1 MILRPPFK
9 KSYILQREIAIQQ
22 VLRNLFL
29 FVVALCIASPAQVFT
44 GAINGLVVDP
54 QGAVIR
60 QATVTVKNLGT
71 NIARTLETLVDGSYR
86 VEGLEAGAYEVAV
99 SAAGFAE
106 SRTRIAIRVGQV
118 SSVRAQLSVGEAH
131 ESIEVQENVLDRTS
145 SVLGNPV
152 TEHQIQ
158 NSPLANR
165 SFANIAYI
173 APMTAPVEPSDPTKA
188 RITAVSFA
196 GSSGLN
202 VDLSVDGGDNND
214 DFIGGFLQNISPEAI
229 REFNVRTA
237 QFDADTSRTNGGSII
252 LSTQSGTNQWH
263 GSASGFFR
271 ASALNARNELD
282 NPKSDPKQPYA
293 SQNYVG
299 TVGGPL
305 KRDRLWLFTSYE
317 YNHEDPSV
325 AYSANSQSEFNA
337 LAGFAAAGQIP
348 GVSSIN
354 VPTSVSVPFRD
365 TLYNSR
371 IDWQQSQRSD
381 WFLRFSLD
389 RNHTDNDLV
398 QQGALPGTG
407 FSTHSNYYNVL
418 LSNHFTMGS
427 EWLGAMVLESS
438 IFKHNKV
445 RNSNLGFA
453 LAFPFST
460 TVITT
465 SGFET
470 FGDNQFATA
479 ITAFPIE
486 RDQEKYQF
494 RYDISHS
501 GAGHATKFGIN
512 FIHEPVLRGRLSDSQ
527 ERLIQFN
534 SDPSTYTDISGF
546 FTCDTPG
553 HPACTDDPNDPFDAI
568 VTDTPAGDGTFVQ
581 SVRRLGLFAEDS
593 WHIVP
598 HLTVNYGVRYDTTFN
613 LFTASGRDQNQN
625 LTLQALRSAGVAFA
639 NGIPHDYRKAFSPRL
654 GVAYS
659 PGDGNTVIRAG
670 FGLFYNDLSQG
681 GWAEAFQAVNT
692 ENIASGGGPPSVID
706 PHYHTPYA
714 IQASAV
720 MEHAFANAWHVTAQ
734 FQHQGGVHQYRR
746 YEYVQN
752 ISLPAAAPSASVFR
766 SDNRSSYNGASLIL
780 QHRGGRYDVTA
791 HYTFARATTW
801 GATVGEL
808 FDYVNGVSDALN
820 PFGPGD
826 HGPSGED
833 IRHRFVIS
841 GIFELPCKFQVST
854 LAQFESARPYTMFTP
869 QDINGDGNVND
880 RAVVNGVQTSLDQF
894 RGSPYSQ
901 IDVRVSR
908 DFRVTE
914 RVSVRPFVEM
924 FNLLNRSNPG
934 NNFLPDISALLTPG
948 DTAQQFNATQ
958 RCADPACTTTV
969 PIRSLNDLR
978 VPAGALGDFF
988 GPGTTNGIS
997 FAAQFGV
1004 RVNF

>member
-1 MILRPPFK
+1 MTFIERFFPVSVHRLGLAVWSPVVF
-9 KSYILQREIAIQQ
+9 A
-22 VLRNLFL
+22 
-29 FVVALCIASPAQVFT
+29 VALSSLGLAQIAT
-44 GAINGLVVDP
+44 GAIAGRVLDP
-54 QGAVIR
+54 QGAVISKAR
-60 QATVTVKNLGT
+60 ISVKDPGTEVTHT
-71 NIARTLETLVDGSYR
+71 AEAASDGSFR
-86 VEGLEAGAYEVAV
+86 VEGLEAGTYDVDV

-106 SRTRIAIRVGQV
+106 LHSRIAVRVGQV
-118 SSVRAQLSVGEAH
+118 SSFGVQMRVAVVKESV
-131 ESIEVQENVLDRTS
+131 EVNEDALDTTS

-152 TEHQIQ
+152 TQHQILE
-158 NSPLANR
+158 SPLANR

-252 LSTQSGTNQWH
+252 ISTQSGTNQWH
-263 GSASGFFR
+263 GSGTAFFR
-271 ASALNARNELD
+271 ASALNARNALD
-282 NPKSDPKQPYA
+282 NPEPDPKQPYA

-299 TVGGPL
+299 AIGGPL
-305 KRDRLWLFTSYE
+305 RKDRWWLFNSYE

-325 AYSANSQSEFNA
+325 AYSANSQSDFRD
-337 LAGFAAAGQIP
+337 LAAFAAAGQIP
-348 GVSSIN
+348 GVTSIR

-371 IDWQQSQRSD
+371 VDWQQSQRSD

-389 RNHTDNDLV
+389 RNHTSNDLV

-407 FSTHSNYYNVL
+407 FSTHSNYYNLL

-445 RNSNLGFA
+445 RNSDLGFA

-460 TVITT
+460 TSITT

-501 GAGHATKFGIN
+501 GAGHATKFGVN

-527 ERLIQFN
+527 ERLIQFDDN
-534 SDPSTYTDISGF
+534 PSGYSDISPF
-546 FTCDTPG
+546 FTCD
-553 HPACTDDPNDPFDAI
+553 PALASGQLGAC
-568 VTDTPAGDGTFVQ
+568 PAGATVTETAATDGTFAQ
-581 SVRRLGLFAEDS
+581 SIRRLGLFVEDS
-593 WHIVP
+593 WKVVP
-598 HLTVNYGVRYDTTFN
+598 HFTLNYGVRYDTTFG
-613 LFTASGRDQNQN
+613 LFKASGRDQNQN
-625 LTLQALRSAGVAFA
+625 LTLQALRAAGVPFA
-639 NGIPHDYRKAFSPRL
+639 SGVPHDYRKAFSPRL

-659 PGDGNTVIRAG
+659 PGDGNTVVRAG

-681 GWAEAFQAVNT
+681 GWAEAFQAVN
-692 ENIASGGGPPSVID
+692 NAVVSPDPNVQGSLPPSVID

-714 IQASAV
+714 IQASAAI
-720 MEHAFANAWHVTAQ
+720 EHAFANNWHLTAQ

-746 YEYVQN
+746 YEYLSG
-752 ISLPAAAPSASVFR
+752 ISLPLAAPDASVFR
-766 SDNRSSYNGASLIL
+766 SDNRSSYNGGSLIL
-780 QHRGGRYDVTA
+780 QHRGRRYDVTA

-801 GATVGEL
+801 GAQAGEL
-808 FDYVNGVSDALN
+808 FDYVNGVTNPLN

-833 IRHRFVIS
+833 IRHRFVVS
-841 GIFELPCKFQVST
+841 GVFELPCKFQLST
-854 LAQFESARPYTMFTP
+854 LAQFESARPYTMATP
-869 QDINGDGNVND
+869 EDANGDQDFTD
-880 RAVVNGVQTSLDQF
+880 RAVVNGVPTSLDAF
-894 RGSPYSQ
+894 RGSPYQ
-901 IDVRVSR
+901 QVDVRVSR
-908 DFRVTE
+908 DFRINE
-914 RVSVRPFVEM
+914 RVSVRPFAEM

-934 NNFLPDISALLTPG
+934 NNYIPDISALPIPVNDLS
-948 DTAQQFNATQ
+948 NATALCPTSA
-958 RCADPACTTTV
+958 CAQ

-988 GPGTTNGIS
+988 GPGTTNGIP

-1004 RVNF
+1004 RVSF

>member
-1 MILRPPFK
+1 MTNPRPSMRIVF
-9 KSYILQREIAIQQ
+9 A
-22 VLRNLFL
+22 VLMLAA
-29 FVVALCIASPAQVFT
+29 ALCPVSFAQVPT
-44 GAINGLVVDP
+44 GGISGRVVDP

-60 QATVTVKNLGT
+60 QAKVSVKDLATDVT
-71 NIARTLETLVDGSYR
+71 RTIETSNDGSFR
-86 VEGLEAGAYEVAV
+86 LDGLIAGDYEVAITA
-99 SAAGFAE
+99 SSFAE
-106 SRTRIAIRVGQV
+106 SRTRIAVRVGQV
-118 SSVRAQLSVGEAH
+118 TSVRAQMSVTAAH
-131 ESIEVQENVLDRTS
+131 ESIEVQENALDLTS

-152 TEHQIQ
+152 TQHQILD
-158 NSPLANR
+158 SPLANR

-263 GSASGFFR
+263 GSATGFFR
-271 ASALNARNELD
+271 ASALNARNTLD
-282 NPKSDPKQPYA
+282 NPEPNPKQPYA

-299 TVGGPL
+299 TIGGPL
-305 KRDRLWLFTSYE
+305 KKDSLWLFSSYE

-325 AYSANSQSEFNA
+325 AYSASSQTQFNA
-337 LAGFAAAGQIP
+337 LAAFATAGQIP
-348 GVSSIN
+348 GVPSIN
-354 VPTSVSVPFRD
+354 VPSSVTVPFRD
-365 TLYNSR
+365 SLFNTR
-371 IDWQQSQRSD
+371 ADWRQSQRSD

-389 RNHTDNDLV
+389 RNLTNNDYL
-398 QQGALPGTG
+398 QQGTLPNTA
-407 FSTHSNYYNVL
+407 FATHSNYYNLL

-427 EWLGAMVLESS
+427 EWLAALVVESS
-438 IFKHNKV
+438 IFKHNKF

-460 TVITT
+460 TTITT

-470 FGDNQFATA
+470 FGDNQFLSPL
-479 ITAFPIE
+479 TAFPIE

-512 FIHEPVLRGRLSDSQ
+512 FIHEPVLRGRFADTA
-527 ERLIQFN
+527 ERLIQFG
-534 SDPSTYTDISGF
+534 SDPSVYTDISGCF
-546 FTCDTPG
+546 AGSSNVCPS
-553 HPACTDDPNDPFDAI
+553 DAT
-568 VTDTPAGDGTFVQ
+568 VTDIPATNGTFSQNVQ
-581 SVRRLGLFAEDS
+581 RLGLYAEDS

-598 HLTVNYGVRYDTTFN
+598 HFTLNYGLRYDTTFG

-625 LTLQALRSAGVAFA
+625 LTLQALRAAGVPFA
-639 NGIPHDYRKAFSPRL
+639 TGVPHDYRKAFSPRL
-654 GVAYS
+654 GFAYS
-659 PGDGNTVIRAG
+659 PGNGNTVLRAG
-670 FGLFYNDLSQG
+670 FGLYYNDLGQN
-681 GWAEAFQAVNT
+681 GWAQAFQAVNNAVT
-692 ENIASGGGPPSVID
+692 DPNLQGTLPPAVID

-714 IQASAV
+714 IQTSAAL
-720 MEHAFANAWHVTAQ
+720 EHAFANNWHVTVQAE
-734 FQHQGGVHQYRR
+734 HQGGVHQYRR
-746 YEYVQN
+746 YEYVTG
-752 ISLPAAAPSASVFR
+752 ISLPSSAPSASVFKT
-766 SDNRSSYNGASLIL
+766 DNRSSYNGASFIL

-801 GATVGEL
+801 GDTVGEL
-808 FDYVNGVSDALN
+808 FDYVNGVSNALN

-833 IRHRFVIS
+833 MRHRFVVS
-841 GIFELPCKFQVST
+841 GIFELPYKFQIST

-869 QDINGDGNVND
+869 QDVNGDGNVND
-880 RAVVNGVQTSLDQF
+880 RAVVNGVQTSLDEF

-908 DFRVTE
+908 EFRINE
-914 RVSVRPFVEM
+914 RVSVRPFAEM

-934 NNFLPDISALLTPG
+934 NNYLPDISALLTPG
-948 DTAQQFNATQ
+948 DIAQQINATQ
-958 RCADPACTTTV
+958 RCANAACTATV

-978 VPAGALGDFF
+978 VPTGALGDFF
-988 GPGTTNGIS
+988 GPGTTVGIP

-1004 RVNF
+1004 RLNF

>member
-1 MILRPPFK
+1 LG
-9 KSYILQREIAIQQ
+9 LAQIA
-22 VLRNLFL
+22 
-29 FVVALCIASPAQVFT
+29 T
-44 GAINGLVVDP
+44 GAIAGRVLDP
-54 QGAVIR
+54 QGAVISKAR
-60 QATVTVKNLGT
+60 ISVKDPGTEVTHS
-71 NIARTLETLVDGSYR
+71 AEAASDGSFR
-86 VEGLEAGAYEVAV
+86 VEGLEAGTYDVDV

-106 SRTRIAIRVGQV
+106 LHSRIAVRVGQV
-118 SSVRAQLSVGEAH
+118 SSFGVQMRVGVVKESV
-131 ESIEVQENVLDRTS
+131 EVNEDALDTTS

-152 TEHQIQ
+152 TQHQILE
-158 NSPLANR
+158 SPLANR

-252 LSTQSGTNQWH
+252 ISTQSGTNQWH
-263 GSASGFFR
+263 GSGTAFFR
-271 ASALNARNELD
+271 ASALNARNALD
-282 NPKSDPKQPYA
+282 NPEPDPKQPYA

-299 TVGGPL
+299 AIGGPL
-305 KRDRLWLFTSYE
+305 RKDRWWLFNSYE

-325 AYSANSQSEFNA
+325 AYSANSQSDFRD
-337 LAGFAAAGQIP
+337 LAAFAAAGQIP
-348 GVSSIN
+348 GVTSIR

-371 IDWQQSQRSD
+371 VDWQQSQRSD

-389 RNHTDNDLV
+389 RNHTSNDLV

-407 FSTHSNYYNVL
+407 FSTHSNYYNLL

-438 IFKHNKV
+438 IFKHDKV
-445 RNSNLGFA
+445 RNSDLGFA

-460 TVITT
+460 TSITT

-501 GAGHATKFGIN
+501 GAGHATKFGVN

-527 ERLIQFN
+527 ERLIQFDDN
-534 SDPSTYTDISGF
+534 PSGYSDISPF
-546 FTCDTPG
+546 FTCD
-553 HPACTDDPNDPFDAI
+553 PALASGQLGAC
-568 VTDTPAGDGTFVQ
+568 PAGATVTETAATDGTFAQ
-581 SVRRLGLFAEDS
+581 SIRRLGLFVEDS
-593 WHIVP
+593 WKVVP
-598 HLTVNYGVRYDTTFN
+598 HFTLNYGVRYDTTLG
-613 LFTASGRDQNQN
+613 LFKASGRDQNQN
-625 LTLQALRSAGVAFA
+625 LTLQALRAAGVPFA
-639 NGIPHDYRKAFSPRL
+639 NGVPHDYRKAFSPRL

-659 PGDGNTVIRAG
+659 PGDGNTVVRAG

-681 GWAEAFQAVNT
+681 GWAEAFQAVN
-692 ENIASGGGPPSVID
+692 NAVVSPDPNVQGSLPPSVID

-714 IQASAV
+714 IQASAAI
-720 MEHAFANAWHVTAQ
+720 EHAFANSWHLTAQ

-746 YEYVQN
+746 YEYLSG
-752 ISLPAAAPSASVFR
+752 ISLPLAAPDASVFR
-766 SDNRSSYNGASLIL
+766 SDNRSSYNGGSLIL
-780 QHRGGRYDVTA
+780 QHRGRRYDVTA

-801 GATVGEL
+801 GAQAGEL
-808 FDYVNGVSDALN
+808 FDYVNGVTNPLN

-833 IRHRFVIS
+833 IRHRFVVS
-841 GIFELPCKFQVST
+841 GVFELPYKFQLST
-854 LAQFESARPYTMFTP
+854 LAQFESARPYTMATP
-869 QDINGDGNVND
+869 EDANGDQNFTD
-880 RAVVNGVQTSLDQF
+880 RAVVNGVPTSLDAF
-894 RGSPYSQ
+894 RGSPYQ
-901 IDVRVSR
+901 QVDVRVSR
-908 DFRVTE
+908 DFRINE
-914 RVSVRPFVEM
+914 RVSVRPFAEM

-934 NNFLPDISALLTPG
+934 NNYIPDISALPIPVNDLS
-948 DTAQQFNATQ
+948 NATALCPTSA
-958 RCADPACTTTV
+958 CAQ

-988 GPGTTNGIS
+988 GPGTTNGIP

-1004 RVNF
+1004 RLSF

>member
-1 MILRPPFK
+1 MTSNQRFFPAFLRRFAAAFGCF
-9 KSYILQREIAIQQ
+9 S
-22 VLRNLFL
+22 V
-29 FVVALCIASPAQVFT
+29 FVITLCAVSLAQVPT
-44 GAINGLVVDP
+44 GAVSGRVVDP

-60 QATVTVKNLGT
+60 QAKVSVKDLGT
-71 NIARTLETLVDGSYR
+71 EVTRTAETASDGAFRVD
-86 VEGLEAGAYEVAV
+86 GLEAGDYEVAV
-99 SAAGFAE
+99 AASGFAE
-106 SRTRIAIRVGQV
+106 SRSRIAVRVGQV
-118 SSVRAQLSVGEAH
+118 ASLRAQLTVAAAHNSV
-131 ESIEVQENVLDRTS
+131 EVQENVLDTTS
-145 SVLGNPV
+145 TVMGNPV
-152 TEHQIQ
+152 TAHQILE
-158 NSPLANR
+158 SPLANR
-165 SFANIAYI
+165 SFANIAFI

-202 VDLSVDGGDNND
+202 VDVSLDGGDNND
-214 DFIGGFLQNISPEAI
+214 DFIGSFLQNVSPEAI

-263 GSASGFFR
+263 GSGTAFFR
-271 ASALNARNELD
+271 ASALNARNALD
-282 NPKSDPKQPYA
+282 NPEPDPKQPYA
-293 SQNYVG
+293 SQDYVG
-299 TVGGPL
+299 TIGGPL
-305 KRDRLWLFTSYE
+305 KKDHWWLFNSYE
-317 YNHEDPSV
+317 YKHEDPSV
-325 AYSANSQSEFNA
+325 AYSANSQTEFNA

-348 GVSSIN
+348 GVTSIPVPSS
-354 VPTSVSVPFRD
+354 VGVPFRD

-371 IDWQQSQRSD
+371 LDWQQSQRSD

-389 RNHTDNDLV
+389 RNLVHNDLV

-407 FSTHSNYYNVL
+407 FATHSNYYNLL

-438 IFKHNKV
+438 IFKHNKI

-460 TVITT
+460 TAITT

-470 FGDNQFATA
+470 FGDNQFVTG

-512 FIHEPVLRGRLSDSQ
+512 FIHEPVLRGRLSDSA
-527 ERLIQFN
+527 ERLIQFG
-534 SDPSTYTDISGF
+534 SDPTVYTDISGCF
-546 FTCDTPG
+546 AGSSHVC
-553 HPACTDDPNDPFDAI
+553 PADVSI
-568 VTDTPAGDGTFVQ
+568 TDTPATNGTFAQ
-581 SVRRLGLFAEDS
+581 SIRRVGLFVEDS
-593 WHIVP
+593 WKVVP
-598 HLTVNYGVRYDTTFN
+598 HFTLNYGVRYDTTFG
-613 LFTASGRDQNQN
+613 LFNASGRDQNQN
-625 LTLQALRSAGVAFA
+625 LTLQALRAAGVPFA

-654 GVAYS
+654 GVAYA
-659 PGDGNTVIRAG
+659 PGDGNTVLRAG
-670 FGLFYNDLSQG
+670 FGFFYNDLSQG
-681 GWAEAFQAVNT
+681 GWAEAFQAVNSAVT
-692 ENIASGGGPPSVID
+692 DPNVQGSLPPSVID

-714 IQASAV
+714 IQASAAV
-720 MEHAFANAWHVTAQ
+720 EHAFSNSWHLTLQA
-734 FQHQGGVHQYRR
+734 QHQGGVHQYRR
-746 YEYVQN
+746 YEYVQPN
-752 ISLPAAAPSASVFR
+752 SLPVNGPANASVFR
-766 SDNRSSYNGASLIL
+766 TDNRSSYNGASLIL

-841 GIFELPCKFQVST
+841 GIFELPKKFQLST
-854 LAQFESARPYTMFTP
+854 LAQFESARPYTMSTP

-880 RAVVNGVQTSLDQF
+880 RAVVNGVQTSLDEF
-894 RGSPYSQ
+894 RGSPYQQ

-908 DFRVTE
+908 DFRINE
-914 RVSVRPFVEM
+914 RVSLRPFAEM

-934 NNFLPDISALLTPG
+934 NNYLPDISALLTPG

-958 RCADPACTTTV
+958 RCADPACSTTV
-969 PIRSLNDLR
+969 PIRGLNDLR
-978 VPAGALGDFF
+978 VPTGALGDFF
-988 GPGTTNGIS
+988 GPGTTNGIP

-1004 RVNF
+1004 RVSF

>member
-1 MILRPPFK
+1 V
-9 KSYILQREIAIQQ
+9 AA
-22 VLRNLFL
+22 LRNLFV
-29 FVVALCIASPAQVFT
+29 FCVALCVASPAQILT
-44 GAINGLVVDP
+44 GAISGQVVDP

-60 QATVTVKNLGT
+60 QAKVTVKNLGT
-71 NIARTLETLVDGSYR
+71 DISRTLETGSDGSFRVDG
-86 VEGLEAGAYEVAV
+86 LESGAYEIAV

-106 SRTRIAIRVGQV
+106 THSRIAVRVGQV
-118 SSVRAQLSVGEAH
+118 SSVRSQLTVGGTRETV
-131 ESIEVQENVLDRTS
+131 EVQENALDLTS

-152 TEHQIQ
+152 TEHQILE
-158 NSPLANR
+158 SPLANR

-214 DFIGGFLQNISPEAI
+214 DYIGGFLQNISPEAI

-263 GSASGFFR
+263 GSGTGFFR
-271 ASALNARNELD
+271 ASALNARNTLD
-282 NPKSDPKQPYA
+282 NPAPNPKQPYA

-299 TVGGPL
+299 TIGGPL
-305 KRDRLWLFTSYE
+305 KKDNLWLFTSYE

-325 AYSANSQSEFNA
+325 AYSANSQSEFSA
-337 LAGFAAAGQIP
+337 LAQLAAVGLVP
-348 GVSSIN
+348 GGNSIN
-354 VPTSVSVPFRD
+354 VPSSVTVPFRD
-365 TLYNSR
+365 SLFNSR
-371 IDWQQSQRSD
+371 ADWRQSQHSD

-389 RNHTDNDLV
+389 RNLTNNDLV
-398 QQGALPGTG
+398 QQGSLPNTG
-407 FSTHSNYYNVL
+407 FATHSNYYNVL

-427 EWLGAMVLESS
+427 EWLGALVVESS
-438 IFKHNKV
+438 LFNHHKL

-453 LAFPFST
+453 LAFPFT
-460 TVITT
+460 TTAITT

-470 FGDNQFATA
+470 FGDNQFISPLA
-479 ITAFPIE
+479 AFPIE

-512 FIHEPVLRGRLSDSQ
+512 FIHEPVLRGRFADSAEQ
-527 ERLIQFN
+527 LFQYAHDPTYYIAN
-534 SDPSTYTDISGF
+534 NVDPSTDV
-546 FTCDTPG
+546 TP
-553 HPACTDDPNDPFDAI
+553 
-568 VTDTPAGDGTFVQ
+568 TPVGATIGTFSQNVQ
-581 SVRRLGLFAEDS
+581 RLGLYTEDS
-593 WHIVP
+593 WHVVP
-598 HLTVNYGVRYDTTFN
+598 HFTLNYGLRYDTTFG

-625 LTLQALRSAGVAFA
+625 LTLQALRAAGVPFA
-639 NGIPHDYRKAFSPRL
+639 SGVPHDYRKAFSPRL
-654 GVAYS
+654 GMAYS
-659 PGDGNTVIRAG
+659 PGNGNTVLRAG
-670 FGLFYNDLSQG
+670 FGLYYNDLGQN
-681 GWAEAFQAVNT
+681 GWAQAFQAVN
-692 ENIASGGGPPSVID
+692 NAVVDPSLQSTLPAAVID
-706 PHYHTPYA
+706 PRYRTPYA
-714 IQASAV
+714 IQASAAL
-720 MEHAFANAWHVTAQ
+720 EHAFANNWRVTVQAE
-734 FQHQGGVHQYRR
+734 HQGGVHQYRR
-746 YEYVQN
+746 YEYVSG
-752 ISLPAAAPSASVFR
+752 ISLPMTAPSASVFR
-766 SDNRSSYNGASLIL
+766 TDNRSSYNGASFIL

-808 FDYVNGVSDALN
+808 FDYVNGVTNALN

-826 HGPSGED
+826 LGPSGED
-833 IRHRFVIS
+833 MRHRFVVS
-841 GIFELPCKFQVST
+841 GIFELPCKFQIST

-869 QDINGDGNVND
+869 FDVNGDGNVND
-880 RAVVNGVQTSLDQF
+880 RAVVNGVQTSLDEF

-908 DFRVTE
+908 DFRITE
-914 RVSVRPFVEM
+914 RVSVRPFAEM
-924 FNLLNRSNPG
+924 FNLLNRTNAG
-934 NNFLPDISALLTPG
+934 NNYLPDISALIPASQL
-948 DTAQQFNATQ
+948 ANATTLNSGQ
-958 RCADPACTTTV
+958 

-978 VPAGALGDFF
+978 VPTGALGDFF
-988 GPGTTNGIS
+988 GPGTTVGIP

>member
-1 MILRPPFK
+1 VTFGQP
-9 KSYILQREIAIQQ
+9 S
-22 VLRNLFL
+22 FL
-29 FVVALCIASPAQVFT
+29 ISSRRLAPALCRFAFLAVALCSLVLAQIPT
-44 GAINGLVVDP
+44 GGISGRVVDP
-54 QGAVIR
+54 TGAVIG
-60 QATVTVKNLGT
+60 QAKVSVKDPGTDVTRTV
-71 NIARTLETLVDGSYR
+71 ETSADGSFR
-86 VEGLEAGAYEVAV
+86 VDGLEAGTYDLGV
-99 SAAGFAE
+99 SAKGFAE
-106 SRTRIAIRVGQV
+106 LHRLVAVRVGQV
-118 SSVRAQLSVGEAH
+118 SSFAERLRVGPVDAIVLVREDS
-131 ESIEVQENVLDRTS
+131 LDNSS
-145 SVLGNPV
+145 SVIGNPV
-152 TEHQIQ
+152 TAHQIME
-158 NSPLANR
+158 SPLANR

-252 LSTQSGTNQWH
+252 ISTQSGTNQWH
-263 GSASGFFR
+263 GSATGFFR
-271 ASALNARNELD
+271 ASALNARNTLD
-282 NPKSDPKQPYA
+282 NPEPDPKQPYA

-299 TVGGPL
+299 TLGGPL
-305 KRDRLWLFTSYE
+305 KKDHLWLFNSYE

-325 AYSANSQSEFNA
+325 AYSANSQAEFNA
-337 LAGFAAAGQIP
+337 LAGFATAGQIP
-348 GVSSIN
+348 GVSSLS
-354 VPTSVSVPFRD
+354 VPSSVSVPFRD

-371 IDWQQSQRSD
+371 VDWQQSQGSD

-389 RNHTDNDLV
+389 RNLTNNDLV
-398 QQGALPGTG
+398 QQGALPETG
-407 FSTHSNYYNVL
+407 FSTHSNYYNLL

-445 RNSNLGFA
+445 RNSDLGFA

-460 TVITT
+460 TAITT

-512 FIHEPVLRGRLSDSQ
+512 FIHEPVLRGRLSDSA

-534 SDPSTYTDISGF
+534 RDPRMYTDISAY
-546 FTCDTPG
+546 FTCDPNAALG
-553 HPACTDDPNDPFDAI
+553 DPNNCIDIAGPGAT
-568 VTDTPAGDGTFVQ
+568 VTASEGTNGAFAQ
-581 SVRRLGLFAEDS
+581 SLRRLGLYVEDS
-593 WHIVP
+593 WKAVP
-598 HLTVNYGVRYDTTFN
+598 HFTLNYGVRYDTTFG

-625 LTLQALRSAGVAFA
+625 LTLQALRAAGVPFA

-654 GVAYS
+654 GIAYA
-659 PGDGNTVIRAG
+659 PGDGNTVVRVG

-681 GWAEAFQAVNT
+681 GWAEAFQAVNSAVT
-692 ENIASGGGPPSVID
+692 NPALQGTLPPSVID
-706 PHYHTPYA
+706 PNYHTPYA
-714 IQASAV
+714 IQASGAI
-720 MEHAFANAWHVTAQ
+720 EHAFASNWHLTAQ

-746 YEYVQN
+746 YEYVQG
-752 ISLPAAAPSASVFR
+752 ISLPSSAPSASVFR
-766 SDNRSSYNGASLIL
+766 TDNRSSYNGASLIL

-841 GIFELPCKFQVST
+841 GVFELPKKFQLST
-854 LAQFESARPYTMFTP
+854 LAQFESARPYTMSTP

-880 RAVVNGVQTSLDQF
+880 RAVVNDVPTSLDEF
-894 RGSPYSQ
+894 RGSPYQQ

-908 DFRVTE
+908 DFRIND
-914 RVSVRPFVEM
+914 RVSVRPFAEM

-934 NNFLPDISALLTPG
+934 NNYLPDISPLIPNTA
-948 DTAQQFNATQ
+948 AQQFNATV
-958 RCADPACTTTV
+958 RCVHPACNTIA
-969 PIRSLNDLR
+969 PIGSLNDLR
-978 VPAGALGDFF
+978 VPTGALGDFF
-988 GPGTTNGIS
+988 GPGTTNGIP

-1004 RVNF
+1004 RVSF